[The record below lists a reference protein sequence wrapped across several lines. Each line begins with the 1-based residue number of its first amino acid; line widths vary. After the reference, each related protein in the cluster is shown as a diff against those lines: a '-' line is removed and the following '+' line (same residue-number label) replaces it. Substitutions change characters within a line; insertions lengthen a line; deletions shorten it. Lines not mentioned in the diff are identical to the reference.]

1 MTYVRLNP
9 TTEMANTIRMIRK
22 LKQGDRI
29 INVAFDSGR
38 VGQLGVVREVA
49 ASPSALD
56 PYTIDYDDG
65 GVGMGR
71 DEHYDLYVDPWPGNS
86 YAIKYRGL

>member
-9 TTEMANTIRMIRK
+9 TEEMTIRMIRK
-22 LKQGDRI
+22 LKVGDRI
-29 INVAFDSGR
+29 INIDPASERFNM
-38 VGQLGVVREVA
+38 LGTVREVA
-49 ASPSALD
+49 PSPSSHD
-56 PYTIDYDDG
+56 PYTIDYDNG

-86 YAIKYRGL
+86 YAIKYKGL